1 MTPEQKEEEFPNL
14 KPVIKMNLQFQTI
27 PEVTKSL
34 CYVKH
39 IPTVYVDSCNFD
51 FHDADYELS
60 VKDREYLKTE
70 PSEITGLTEQELER
84 TIDCLEKVA
93 FLYKDTQPTQVARYF

>member
-1 MTPEQKEEEFPNL
+1 
-14 KPVIKMNLQFQTI
+14 MNLQFQTI
-27 PEVTKSL
+27 PEVSKSL

-39 IPTVYVDSCNFD
+39 IPPVYVDSCTFD
-51 FHDADYELS
+51 FHDTDYELS
-60 VKDREYLKTE
+60 LKDRDYLKTE
-70 PSEITGLTEQELER
+70 PAEIAGVTEQDLER